1 MNITRRGFLAG
12 LLAVGATIALPV
24 PVAQATPAQVDEAW
38 KKLLKDPWYFE
49 VSEWGTIVEADADE
63 PKYKRDV
70 FDIDFGPNPTPE
82 LLVQEVDGC
91 YPLTSHFEQLA
102 IAELEDVQ
110 SMLED
115 SDDLTRA
122 ERKRLQRLAAVLGE
136 DGEGWSEWVLMEGQ
150 AGLPR
155 FVEEAQEWLSR
166 PFDSNDL
173 EWAPRNWGAQGQAL
187 AFFESLPRKTLK
199 ALGVV
204 IIEGEH
210 PGSSYYAAE
219 LRQPIEDANE
229 VAEELELPF
238 RFKLQGSSM
247 VDLCVDAEYAL

>member
-1 MNITRRGFLAG
+1 MKITRRGFLAG

-49 VSEWGTIVEADADE
+49 INEFGTILEQGGKE
-63 PKYKRDV
+63 PEIRSDLFDV
-70 FDIDFGPNPTPE
+70 DLGSGPTPQS
-82 LLVQEVDGC
+82 LVDEVDAC

-102 IAELEDVQ
+102 VAELEDVQ
-110 SMLED
+110 SILED

-122 ERKRLQRLAAVLGE
+122 ERKRLQHLAAVLGE
-136 DGEGWSEWVLMEGQ
+136 DGDGWPEWVLLEGE

-155 FVEEAQEWLSR
+155 FVEEVRQWLAEPYDGNDVEWL
-166 PFDSNDL
+166 
-173 EWAPRNWGAQGQAL
+173 PRKWGAQGQAM

-219 LRQPIEDANE
+219 PRQPIEDANE
-229 VAEELELPF
+229 MAAALELPF
-238 RFKLQGSSM
+238 RFK
-247 VDLCVDAEYAL
+247 AEGTANG